1 MKMRVVG
8 GMADYLSDASTK
20 KTLHDAEDLMTP
32 TEAAELKAMMDVPV
46 TWTFPAKYS
55 AVLANVLREH
65 MAQMAMRMLAAEMQG
80 DDESAELMRAAGGTT
95 LEVLES
101 LEKADPGKL
110 FDHAKALRDR
120 IASRAEMV
128 NNMKGGVQ

>member
-1 MKMRVVG
+1 
-8 GMADYLSDASTK
+8 
-20 KTLHDAEDLMTP
+20 
-32 TEAAELKAMMDVPV
+32 
-46 TWTFPAKYS
+46 
-55 AVLANVLREH
+55 
-65 MAQMAMRMLAAEMQG
+65 MLAAEMQG
-80 DDESAELMRAAGGTT
+80 DDESAKLMRAAGSAS